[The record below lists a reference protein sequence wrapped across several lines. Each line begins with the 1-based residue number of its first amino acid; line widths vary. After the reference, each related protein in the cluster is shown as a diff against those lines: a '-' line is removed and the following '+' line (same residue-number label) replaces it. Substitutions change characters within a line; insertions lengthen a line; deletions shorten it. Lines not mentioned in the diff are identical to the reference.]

1 MGKLS
6 LLSSIFVITLFL
18 ASCGIGGGGTSSKTV
33 KLVDT
38 DGDDVPDFDEEG
50 NVLDLCSPSA
60 DKKFVSTPENDYD
73 RDGCKDDGEDTD
85 DDNDNK
91 EDAVDDCEKSPKG
104 FLSGDRT
111 TDYDDDGC
119 KDDDPEDPDDDNDT
133 VNDFNAD
140 GSELDKCRT
149 SETSGFISVSTGDPA
164 AINDYDG
171 DGCEDAGEDEDDDN
185 DTVNDFEADGT
196 TEKDKCRTSENSGFI
211 SVSTGDPAAINDYD
225 GDGCEDAGEDKD
237 DDDDTVND
245 FEADGTKLDQCPFAG
260 FNTDDNNDGC
270 EDSTTDTDGDGVNG
284 IGADGSANDKCPFDG
299 FNTDDNND
307 GCDDSTIDS
316 DNDGVNG
323 VTNGNANDKCINS
336 TGFVSGTIVNGVN
349 NDVDGDGCE
358 DGTDEDIDLD
368 KDGEKNSAD
377 DDDDDDGKI
386 DTNDACPR
394 GTIGTVGLDTDNDGC
409 KDTED
414 VDDDNNGLIE
424 IATADELKNIRYQ
437 LDGSRY
443 KESASDQGSN
453 AGCEDTG
460 SGPAC
465 KGYELANDI
474 DLLSANFEPITG
486 SFTAILEGNDNTISN
501 LVIVTD
507 ANTGNAGFFVI
518 LASGSKVRNLSFA
531 TGSVTSN
538 YVGGTEDYPNFVG
551 VLAALNFGAISD
563 VSITGISVT
572 TGDGDY
578 DRVGGL
584 VGASAG
590 TIKNGSAAG
599 NVVGGAGND
608 LVGGLVGGNYN
619 NIQSSSAT
627 GTVNGGDGS
636 DYVGGLAGY
645 NGGSIGNSYAAG
657 NTKSNAGNSSVG
669 GLVGGNNGNI
679 YNSYA
684 AGNVTDGSGNS
695 VVGGLVG
702 GNYTGSDDKYGAII
716 DSYAAGNATG
726 GAGDDYVGGLA
737 GVFSGKSYASNS
749 YVLGDVDGGVGDDNV
764 GYLIGERSGTSTLL
778 ARNYYNNEGQLEGAE
793 SVSTYTAAEGLGK
806 TSTELKALTAD
817 ITMENACTAA
827 GGTFSGGTC
836 TIITENACTSA
847 GGDWDTA
854 SSTCSGLSLA
864 GWNEFD
870 WDFGTDTQYPSLRSY
885 KTGTDA
891 DGNSIQI
898 EGELLCE
905 QPTDFVQC
913 TSNP

>member
-18 ASCGIGGGGTSSKTV
+18 ASCGISGGGISSKP
-33 KLVDT
+33 LDT
-38 DGDDVPDFDEEG
+38 DGDNVPDFDEEG

-119 KDDDPEDPDDDNDT
+119 EDAGEDEDDDNDT

-171 DGCEDAGEDEDDDN
+171 DGCEDAGEDEDDD
-185 DTVNDFEADGT
+185 
-196 TEKDKCRTSENSGFI
+196 
-211 SVSTGDPAAINDYD
+211 
-225 GDGCEDAGEDKD
+225 
-237 DDDDTVND
+237 DDTVND
-245 FEADGTKLDQCPFAG
+245 LNADGTKLDQCPFDG
-260 FNTDDNNDGC
+260 FTTDDNTDGC
-270 EDSTTDTDGDGVNG
+270 EDSTTDSDNDGVNG
-284 IGADGSANDKCPFDG
+284 VGADGSANDKCPFDG

-437 LDGSRY
+437 LEGSRY

-453 AGCEDTG
+453 AGCGDTG

-486 SFTAILEGNDNTISN
+486 SFIAILEGNDNTISN

-507 ANTGNAGFFVI
+507 ANTRNAGFFVF

-538 YVGGTEDYPNFVG
+538 YVGGTQDYPNYVG
-551 VLAALNFGAISD
+551 VLAAANVGVISD

-572 TGDGDY
+572 TGDGDH
-578 DRVGGL
+578 DLVGGL

-590 TIKNGSAAG
+590 TIKNGSATG

-608 LVGGLVGGNYN
+608 NVGGLVGGNYN

-636 DYVGGLAGY
+636 DYVGGLVGY
-645 NGGSIGNSYAAG
+645 NGGTIGNSYAAG
-657 NTKSNAGNSSVG
+657 NTKSNAGDDSVG
-669 GLVGGNNGNI
+669 GLVGGNAGNI

-702 GNYTGSDDKYGAII
+702 GNYTGSDDRYGTIL

-737 GVFSGKSYASNS
+737 GGFFGNSYASNS

-764 GYLIGERSGTSTLL
+764 GYLIGERSGTSTFL

-793 SVSTYTAAEGLGK
+793 SVSTYTDAEGLGK

-817 ITMENACTAA
+817 ITE
-827 GGTFSGGTC
+827 
-836 TIITENACTSA
+836 
-847 GGDWDTA
+847 GDFTGDDN
-854 SSTCSGLSLA
+854 

-870 WDFGTDTQYPSLRSY
+870 WNFGTDTQYPSLRSY
-885 KTGTDA
+885 KTEGTDA
-891 DGNSIQI
+891 DGDSIQI